1 MSKQQDNNQ
10 DPSIEEILDSIRQ
23 IISDDD
29 EGAPAQEA
37 PAPQQADDVIELTEK
52 APAAKE
58 EEILVDMK
66 ELEEALA
73 EPEPAPAPAAAAPP
87 PPPPPPPKPEP
98 EPKPEPVQKASPPV
112 AKSAGIDEDTSAILT
127 RNAEDSVMGAFT
139 ELTKRA
145 SIDKGEGHTVEDVV
159 REELRP
165 MLKQWMDKHLPS
177 MVERLLQKEMER
189 ISKRVL
195 GDE

>member
-10 DPSIEEILDSIRQ
+10 EPSIEEILDSIRQ

-29 EGAPAQEA
+29 EGAPVEA
-37 PAPQQADDVIELTEK
+37 PAPAATADDVIELTEK
-52 APAAKE
+52 APEKE
-58 EEILVDMK
+58 EIIVDMQ
-66 ELEEALA
+66 EQDAPA
-73 EPEPAPAPAAAAPP
+73 EPEPPPAAAAPP
-87 PPPPPPPKPEP
+87 PPPKPEP
-98 EPKPEPVQKASPPV
+98 APKPEPVQKAPLPV
-112 AKSAGIDEDTSAILT
+112 AKTSGINEDTSAILT

-145 SIDKGEGHTVEDVV
+145 SIDKGESHTVEDVV

>member
-10 DPSIEEILDSIRQ
+10 EPSIEEILDSIRQ

-29 EGAPAQEA
+29 EGAPAVEA
-37 PAPQQADDVIELTEK
+37 PAPAPVDDVIELTEK
-52 APAAKE
+52 APKE
-58 EEILVDMK
+58 EIIVDMQ
-66 ELEEALA
+66 EPDAPLA
-73 EPEPAPAPAAAAPP
+73 PEPEPEPAPVAAAPP
-87 PPPPPPPKPEP
+87 PPPKP
-98 EPKPEPVQKASPPV
+98 EPKPEPVQKAPPPV
-112 AKSAGIDEDTSAILT
+112 AKTSGMDEDTSAILT

-165 MLKQWMDKHLPS
+165 MLKAWMDKHLPS

>member
-37 PAPQQADDVIELTEK
+37 PAPPADDVIELTEK
-52 APAAKE
+52 APVKA
-58 EEILVDMK
+58 EEIVVDMQ

-73 EPEPAPAPAAAAPP
+73 EPEP
-87 PPPPPPPKPEP
+87 KPEP
-98 EPKPEPVQKASPPV
+98 KDEWPPKDAEPVDKNKDITDDLS
-112 AKSAGIDEDTSAILT
+112 TILT

-159 REELRP
+159 REELKP
-165 MLKQWMDKHLPS
+165 MLKQWLDKHLPS

>member
-37 PAPQQADDVIELTEK
+37 PAPPADDVIELTEK
-52 APAAKE
+52 APVKA
-58 EEILVDMK
+58 EEIVVDMQ

-73 EPEPAPAPAAAAPP
+73 EPEPAAPPPAAAAPP
-87 PPPPPPPKPEP
+87 APPPPPKPEP
-98 EPKPEPVQKASPPV
+98 KPEPKDEWPPKDAEPV
-112 AKSAGIDEDTSAILT
+112 DKNKDITDDLSTILT

-159 REELRP
+159 REELKP
-165 MLKQWMDKHLPS
+165 MLKQWLDKHLPS

>member
-37 PAPQQADDVIELTEK
+37 PPAPVADDVIELTEK

-73 EPEPAPAPAAAAPP
+73 EPEPAPTAAAP

-98 EPKPEPVQKASPPV
+98 RPEPKPEAPPKAAAPVDKNKDITDDLS
-112 AKSAGIDEDTSAILT
+112 TILT

-159 REELRP
+159 REELKP
-165 MLKQWMDKHLPS
+165 MLKQWLDKHLPS